1 MYEAVAAGQ
10 TASDEGGALEHSQA
24 IPKEAHATG
33 VRRIPAAARSII
45 VLWTASRVAVVLLG
59 WLMSTRLG
67 WHRVLDPWQ
76 RQPWTALTGWD
87 SVYYIRIAHEG
98 YAEGP
103 RVAFFSL
110 YPLLIRGTEA
120 VTGLGDAVASLA
132 VSNIAALIGMM
143 GIYVLG
149 RDRLS
154 PQHAWRA
161 VLYLVLSPYAF
172 ALVLAYSEGVFIA
185 LASWLFVFSDRR
197 RHLPAAALG
206 LLAGMTRVNG
216 LALIAP
222 LAVVAWRRR
231 SPAAAAVAAAP
242 AVGLGLHMM
251 WLWHSVGDPLAFVHA
266 QGHWGGHASFPP
278 LALGEEFWQFAQ
290 TGRAIHLLSGLT
302 VVVYLAL
309 LVPILRLPQFARH
322 RWEDALYVGGIF
334 ALPLLAGVL
343 QSSGRFG
350 LLAFPLFFALA
361 DLGLRRP
368 GLHRTYVVFAP
379 VFQILAFGYV
389 ALGYLVP

>member
-1 MYEAVAAGQ
+1 MW
-10 TASDEGGALEHSQA
+10 
-24 IPKEAHATG
+24 
-33 VRRIPAAARSII
+33 RRVV
-45 VLWTASRVAVVLLG
+45 VLWVASRAATVLLG
-59 WLMSTRLG
+59 WLISTRLG
-67 WHRVLDPWQ
+67 WHKALEPWQ
-76 RQPWTALTGWD
+76 HQPWTALTGWD
-87 SVYYIRIAHEG
+87 SVYYIRIAHDG
-98 YAEGP
+98 YAAGP
-103 RVAFFSL
+103 RVAFFPL
-110 YPLLIRGTEA
+110 YPLLIHVWET
-120 VTGLGDAVASLA
+120 VTTQGDAVAALA
-132 VSNIAALIGMM
+132 VSNIATLIGFL

-161 VLYLVLSPYAF
+161 VLYLALSPYAF
-172 ALVLAYSEGVFIA
+172 TLTLAYSEGVFIA

-197 RHLPAAALG
+197 RYLYALPLG
-206 LLAGMTRVNG
+206 ILAGLTRVNG

-222 LAVVAWRRR
+222 LVLVAWRERSAGAWLVAL
-231 SPAAAAVAAAP
+231 SPAI
-242 AVGLGLHMM
+242 GLAIHMA

-302 VVVYLAL
+302 VIVYLAL
-309 LVPILRLPQFARH
+309 LIPILKLRRFAAH
-322 RWEDALYVGGIF
+322 RWEDTLYVGGIF
-334 ALPLLAGVL
+334 LLPLLAGVL

-361 DLGLRRP
+361 DLGMRKP
-368 GLHRTYVVFAP
+368 SLHRGYVVFAP
-379 VFQILAFGYV
+379 VVQVLAFGYV

>member
-172 ALVLAYSEGVFIA
+172 ALVLA
-185 LASWLFVFSDRR
+185 
-197 RHLPAAALG
+197 
-206 LLAGMTRVNG
+206 
-216 LALIAP
+216 
-222 LAVVAWRRR
+222 
-231 SPAAAAVAAAP
+231 
-242 AVGLGLHMM
+242 
-251 WLWHSVGDPLAFVHA
+251 
-266 QGHWGGHASFPP
+266 
-278 LALGEEFWQFAQ
+278 
-290 TGRAIHLLSGLT
+290 
-302 VVVYLAL
+302 
-309 LVPILRLPQFARH
+309 
-322 RWEDALYVGGIF
+322 
-334 ALPLLAGVL
+334 
-343 QSSGRFG
+343 
-350 LLAFPLFFALA
+350 
-361 DLGLRRP
+361 
-368 GLHRTYVVFAP
+368 
-379 VFQILAFGYV
+379 
-389 ALGYLVP
+389 

>member
-1 MYEAVAAGQ
+1 MRAAR
-10 TASDEGGALEHSQA
+10 
-24 IPKEAHATG
+24 
-33 VRRIPAAARSII
+33 VRRIPAAARNIV
-45 VLWTASRVAVVLLG
+45 VLWSASRVAVVLLG
-59 WLMSTRLG
+59 WLLSTRLG
-67 WHRVLDPWQ
+67 WHRVLEPWQ

-87 SVYYIRIAHEG
+87 SVYYIRIAHDG
-98 YAEGP
+98 YAKGP
-103 RVAFFSL
+103 RVAFFPL
-110 YPLLIRGTEA
+110 YPLLIRAAETLI
-120 VTGLGDAVASLA
+120 GLGDALASLA
-132 VSNIAALIGMM
+132 VSNGCALIGLA

-206 LLAGMTRVNG
+206 VLAGMTRVNG

-222 LAVVAWRRR
+222 LALVAWRRR
-231 SPAAAAVAAAP
+231 SAADAVVAAAP
-242 AVGLGLHMM
+242 AAGLGLHML
-251 WLWHSVGDPLAFVHA
+251 WLWHAVGDPLAFVHA

-309 LVPILRLPQFARH
+309 LVPILRRSGFVRH
-322 RWEDALYVGGIF
+322 RWEDALYVLGIF

-361 DLGLRRP
+361 DLGLRHP
-368 GLHRTYVVFAP
+368 SLHRAYVVFAP
-379 VFQILAFGYV
+379 VIQVLAFGYV